1 MNAMKLCVLD
11 IICLKKKKKKMDE
24 YEKEGFNVLMVLC
37 MWLQVAN
44 EVCKELHLDESN
56 TYLAQGKF

>member
-1 MNAMKLCVLD
+1 MCSGPHVHEKN
-11 IICLKKKKKKMDE
+11 E
-24 YEKEGFNVLMVLC
+24 YVEEGLNVLMVLC

>member
-1 MNAMKLCVLD
+1 MYAIKICVLD
-11 IICLKKKKKKMDE
+11 LICLKKKMDE
-24 YEKEGFNVLMVLC
+24 YVKEGFNVLMVLC

-44 EVCKELHLDESN
+44 EVCKELHLDEGN

>member
-1 MNAMKLCVLD
+1 MNAIKICVLD
-11 IICLKKKKKKMDE
+11 IICLKKKKMDE
-24 YEKEGFNVLMVLC
+24 YEKEVLNVLMVLC